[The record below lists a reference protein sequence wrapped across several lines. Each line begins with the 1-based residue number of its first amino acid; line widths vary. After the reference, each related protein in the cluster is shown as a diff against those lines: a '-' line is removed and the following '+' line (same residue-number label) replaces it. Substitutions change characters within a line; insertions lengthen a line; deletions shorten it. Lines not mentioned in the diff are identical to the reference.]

1 MSEQAQQSEVRT
13 LRIGDVAKL
22 VGITPRTIRYYEE
35 IGLLEADPR
44 RIAGGHRTYTEQEVS
59 RLKEIVRLKE
69 LLGVPLEELK
79 ELLQAQRAAAAI
91 REEFQ
96 REDLTDERRCELLRE
111 AISLLDRQ
119 LALVER
125 RLGELE
131 RLRVELD
138 QRREKA
144 QARLLELQARQAA
157 GGGR

>member
-44 RIAGGHRTYTEQEVS
+44 RIAGGHRTYTEQEM
-59 RLKEIVRLKE
+59 VRLKE